1 MKTALKV
8 LAGILVAGFFLWIA
22 FKEVEFEQVIEA
34 SKTMSYGWILPF
46 FLATLTAH
54 FIRAER
60 WRLLFYDK
68 DKTPH
73 RVTLFTGVMVG
84 YLSNIP
90 FARLGEVTRPVYVAR
105 QINESNSKL
114 IGTIVLERIIDMLS
128 LLLLMAFVV
137 VFMISDPEILSN
149 LFGIDITD
157 SGVLLS
163 FAFTLG
169 KYLGIAVTGFAI
181 LYFLLKALSSKVEVI
196 AKGFVKFKEISK
208 TFVDGVLAVRELKNW
223 PLFVLYTALIWVC
236 YIGMT
241 YIPFWMFDMHTIYD
255 LSYADALVLTMVSA
269 VGIII
274 PTPGGVGTY
283 HLFITKSLFLLY
295 AVPETIGLAY
305 GTITH
310 ASTLAVII
318 ISTPILLAIDKYVA
332 LKHTAKTEGTS
343 SE

>member
-1 MKTALKV
+1 MKTTLKV
-8 LAGILVAGFFLWIA
+8 LIGIVVAGFFLWIA
-22 FKEVEFEQVIEA
+22 FREVEVDQIIEA
-34 SKTMSYGWILPF
+34 SKNISYGWVFPFILAV
-46 FLATLTAH
+46 LSAH
-54 FIRAER
+54 FFRAER
-60 WRLLFYDK
+60 WRLLFNDK
-68 DKTPH
+68 EKTPH

-105 QINESNSKL
+105 QVGESNSKL

-128 LLLLMAFVV
+128 LLLLMAFVA
-137 VFMISDPEILSN
+137 VFMISDPEILKN

-157 SGVLLS
+157 SEVLLS
-163 FAFTLG
+163 FALKAG
-169 KYLGIAVTGFAI
+169 KLIGFLVLGIALI
-181 LYFLLKALSSKVEVI
+181 YFLLKNLSKKVEAI
-196 AKGFVKFKEISK
+196 ETGFKKVKEVSA
-208 TFVDGVLAVRELKNW
+208 TFVDGVLAVKELKNW
-223 PLFVLYTALIWVC
+223 PLFILYTALIWVF

-241 YIPFWMFDMHTIYD
+241 YIPFWMFDMHSIYE

-310 ASTLAVII
+310 ASTLVVII
-318 ISTPILLAIDKYVA
+318 VSTPILLAIDKFVA
-332 LKHTAKTEGTS
+332 LKHAAKQQGTS

>member
-1 MKTALKV
+1 MKTSLKV
-8 LAGILVAGFFLWIA
+8 LAGILIAGFFLWIA
-22 FKEVEFEQVIEA
+22 FKDVEIEQILEA
-34 SKTMSYGWILPF
+34 SKNMSYGWILPF
-46 FLATLTAH
+46 VLATLSAH

-60 WRLLFYDK
+60 WRLLFNDK
-68 DKTPH
+68 EKTPH

-90 FARLGEVTRPVYVAR
+90 FARLGEVTRPIYVAR
-105 QINESNSKL
+105 QVDESNSKL

-128 LLLLMAFVV
+128 LLLLMAFVAI
-137 VFMISDPEILSN
+137 FMISDPEILNN

-157 SGVLLS
+157 SSVLFS
-163 FAFTLG
+163 FAVTIA
-169 KYLGIAVTGFAI
+169 KYLGIAILGFG
-181 LYFLLKALSSKVEVI
+181 LVYVLLRSLSTKVQLI
-196 AKGFVKFKEISK
+196 AKGFEKFKEISK
-208 TFVDGVLAVRELKNW
+208 TFVGGVLAVKELKNW
-223 PLFVLYTALIWVC
+223 PLFVFYTALIWVC

-241 YIPFWMFDMHTIYD
+241 YIPFWMFDLHIIYE

-283 HLFITKSLFLLY
+283 HLFITQSLFLLY

-310 ASTLAVII
+310 ASTLVVII

-332 LKHTAKTEGTS
+332 LKYSAKNQGTS
-343 SE
+343 DV

>member
-1 MKTALKV
+1 LKTALKV

-22 FKEVEFEQVIEA
+22 FKEVEFAQVIEA

-60 WRLLFYDK
+60 WRLLFNDK
-68 DKTPH
+68 AKTPH
-73 RVTLFTGVMVG
+73 RITLFTGVMVG

-105 QINESNSKL
+105 QVNESNSKL

-137 VFMISDPEILSN
+137 IFMISDPEILNN

-157 SGVLLS
+157 SKVLIS
-163 FAFTLG
+163 FALTIG
-169 KYLGIAVTGFAI
+169 KYLGVAI
-181 LYFLLKALSSKVEVI
+181 LSFGLIYAILRALSSKIEVI
-196 AKGFVKFKEISK
+196 ARGFEKFKEITK
-208 TFVDGVLAVRELKNW
+208 TFIDGVLAVKELKNW

-241 YIPFWMFDMHTIYD
+241 YIPFWMFDMHSVYD

-332 LKHTAKTEGTS
+332 LKHSAKVEGTS
-343 SE
+343 TK

>member
-1 MKTALKV
+1 MKTTLKV
-8 LAGILVAGFFLWIA
+8 LAGILIAGFFLWIA
-22 FKEVEFEQVIEA
+22 FKDVEFEQIIEA
-34 SKTMSYGWILPF
+34 SKSMNYGWILPF
-46 FLATLTAH
+46 VLATLSAH

-60 WRLLFYDK
+60 WRLLFNNK

-73 RVTLFTGVMVG
+73 RITLFTGVMVG

-105 QINESNSKL
+105 QIDESNSKL

-128 LLLLMAFVV
+128 LLLLMAFVAI
-137 VFMISDPEILSN
+137 FMISDPEILNN

-157 SGVLLS
+157 SDVLIS
-163 FAFTLG
+163 FALKIT
-169 KYLGIAVTGFAI
+169 KYLVIAAVGFGLI
-181 LYFLLKALSSKVEVI
+181 YITLKMLSSKVAWVE
-196 AKGFVKFKEISK
+196 KGFEKFKEISK
-208 TFVDGVLAVRELKNW
+208 TFVDGVLAVKELKNW
-223 PLFVLYTALIWVC
+223 PLFVLYTVLIWVC

-241 YIPFWMFDMHTIYD
+241 YIPFWMFDMQSIYD

-283 HLFITKSLFLLY
+283 HLFITKSLFLIY

-318 ISTPILLAIDKYVA
+318 ISTPLLLALDKYVA
-332 LKHTAKTEGTS
+332 LKHSAKTQGTRDV
-343 SE
+343 

>member
-1 MKTALKV
+1 MKTTLKV
-8 LAGILVAGFFLWIA
+8 LIGIVVAGFFLWIA
-22 FKEVEFEQVIEA
+22 FREVEVDQIIEA
-34 SKTMSYGWILPF
+34 SKNISYGWVFPFILTV
-46 FLATLTAH
+46 LSAH
-54 FIRAER
+54 FFRAER
-60 WRLLFYDK
+60 WRLLFNDK
-68 DKTPH
+68 EKTPH

-105 QINESNSKL
+105 QVGESNSKL

-128 LLLLMAFVV
+128 LLLLMAFVA
-137 VFMISDPEILSN
+137 VFMISDPEILKN

-157 SGVLLS
+157 SEVLLS
-163 FAFTLG
+163 FALKAG
-169 KYLGIAVTGFAI
+169 KLIGFLVLGIALV
-181 LYFLLKALSSKVEVI
+181 YFLLKNLSKKVEAI
-196 AKGFVKFKEISK
+196 ETGFKKVKEVSA
-208 TFVDGVLAVRELKNW
+208 TFVDGVLAVKELKNW
-223 PLFVLYTALIWVC
+223 PLFILYTALIWVL

-241 YIPFWMFDMHTIYD
+241 YIPFWMFDMHSIYE

-310 ASTLAVII
+310 ASTLVVII
-318 ISTPILLAIDKYVA
+318 VSTPILLAIDKFVA
-332 LKHTAKTEGTS
+332 LKHAAKQQGTS

>member
-8 LAGILVAGFFLWIA
+8 TAGVLIAAFFLWIA
-22 FKEVEFEQVIEA
+22 FREVDIDQVIEA
-34 SKTMSYGWILPF
+34 SKSMSYGWIFPF
-46 FLATLTAH
+46 VLTTLITH

-60 WRLLFYDK
+60 WRLLFSDK
-68 DKTPH
+68 EKTPH
-73 RVTLFTGVMVG
+73 RNTLFTGVMVG

-105 QINESNSKL
+105 QVGESNSKL

-128 LLLLMAFVV
+128 MLLLMTFVV
-137 VFMISDPEILSN
+137 IFMISDPEILNN

-157 SGVLLS
+157 SEVLFS
-163 FAFTLG
+163 FVITLA
-169 KYLGIAVTGFAI
+169 KYLGIAVVAFGVV
-181 LYFLLKALSSKVEVI
+181 YFVLRSLSQKVPLI
-196 AKGFVKFKEISK
+196 QAGFVKFKEISK
-208 TFVDGVLAVRELKNW
+208 TFVDGVLAVKDLKNW
-223 PLFVLYTALIWVC
+223 PLFILYTALIWVC

-241 YIPFWMFDMHTIYD
+241 YIPFWMFDLQTVYE

-295 AVPETIGLAY
+295 AVPEAIGLAY

-310 ASTLAVII
+310 ASTLAVVI
-318 ISTPILLAIDKYVA
+318 ISTPILLAIDKFVV
-332 LKHTAKTEGTS
+332 LKKEAKIKGTTGG
-343 SE
+343 

>member
-1 MKTALKV
+1 MKTTLKV
-8 LAGILVAGFFLWIA
+8 LIGIVVAGFFLWIA
-22 FKEVEFEQVIEA
+22 FREVEVDQIIEA
-34 SKTMSYGWILPF
+34 SKNISYGWVFPFILAV
-46 FLATLTAH
+46 LSAH
-54 FIRAER
+54 FFRAER
-60 WRLLFYDK
+60 WRLLFNDK
-68 DKTPH
+68 EKTPH
-73 RVTLFTGVMVG
+73 RITLFTGVMVG

-105 QINESNSKL
+105 QIDESNSKL

-128 LLLLMAFVV
+128 LLLLMAFVA
-137 VFMISDPEILSN
+137 VFMISDPEILKN

-157 SGVLLS
+157 SEVLLS
-163 FAFTLG
+163 FALKAG
-169 KYLGIAVTGFAI
+169 KLVGFLVLGIALI
-181 LYFLLKALSSKVEVI
+181 YFLLKILSKKVEVI
-196 AKGFVKFKEISK
+196 ATGFKKVKEISA
-208 TFVDGVLAVRELKNW
+208 TFVDGVLAVKELKNW
-223 PLFVLYTALIWVC
+223 PLFILYTALIWVL

-241 YIPFWMFDMHTIYD
+241 YIPFWMFDMHSIYE

-310 ASTLAVII
+310 ASTLVVII
-318 ISTPILLAIDKYVA
+318 VSTPILLAIDKFVA
-332 LKHTAKTEGTS
+332 LKHAAKQQGTS

>member
-8 LAGILVAGFFLWIA
+8 IAGILIAGFFLWLA
-22 FKEVEFEQVIEA
+22 FKEVEFEQIVEA
-34 SKTMSYGWILPF
+34 SKSMSYGWIIPF
-46 FLATLTAH
+46 VLATLTAH

-60 WRLLFYDK
+60 WRLLFNDK
-68 DKTPH
+68 AKTPH
-73 RVTLFTGVMVG
+73 RITLFTGVMVG

-105 QINESNSKL
+105 QVDESNSKL
-114 IGTIVLERIIDMLS
+114 IGTIVLERIIDMVS
-128 LLLLMAFVV
+128 LLLLMTFVV
-137 VFMISDPEILSN
+137 IFMVSDPEILSN

-157 SGVLLS
+157 SEVLLS
-163 FAFTLG
+163 FAFSIG
-169 KYLGIAVTGFAI
+169 KYLGIAVLGFAVIYFI
-181 LYFLLKALSSKVEVI
+181 LRSLSAKVEFI
-196 AKGFVKFKEISK
+196 SKGFEKFKVISK
-208 TFVDGVLAVRELKNW
+208 TFIDGVLAVKELKNW

-236 YIGMT
+236 YIAMT

-283 HLFITKSLFLLY
+283 HLFVTKSLFLLY
-295 AVPETIGLAY
+295 AVPEAIGLAY

-318 ISTPILLAIDKYVA
+318 ISTPLLLVLDKYIA
-332 LKHTAKTEGTS
+332 LKHAAKTEGTS

>member
-1 MKTALKV
+1 MKTTLKV
-8 LAGILVAGFFLWIA
+8 LAGILIAGFFLWIA
-22 FKEVEFEQVIEA
+22 FKDVEVKQILEA
-34 SKTMSYGWILPF
+34 SKNISYGWVIPF
-46 FLATLTAH
+46 VLATLSAH

-60 WRLLFYDK
+60 WRLLFNDK
-68 DKTPH
+68 EKTPH

-105 QINESNSKL
+105 QVDESNSKL

-128 LLLLMAFVV
+128 LLLLMAFVAI
-137 VFMISDPEILSN
+137 FMISDPEILNN
-149 LFGIDITD
+149 LFGVDITD
-157 SGVLLS
+157 SSILLS
-163 FAFTLG
+163 FAVKIA
-169 KYLGIAVTGFAI
+169 KYLGIALLGFGAI
-181 LYFLLKALSSKVEVI
+181 YLVLRMLSSKIEIV
-196 AKGFVKFKEISK
+196 AKGFEKFKEISK
-208 TFVDGVLAVRELKNW
+208 TFVDGILAVKELKNW

-236 YIGMT
+236 YIAMT
-241 YIPFWMFDMHTIYD
+241 YIPFWMFDMQSIYE

-283 HLFITKSLFLLY
+283 HLFITQSLLLLY

-318 ISTPILLAIDKYVA
+318 ISTPILLARDKFVA
-332 LKHTAKTEGTS
+332 LKHSAKIKGTS
-343 SE
+343 LE